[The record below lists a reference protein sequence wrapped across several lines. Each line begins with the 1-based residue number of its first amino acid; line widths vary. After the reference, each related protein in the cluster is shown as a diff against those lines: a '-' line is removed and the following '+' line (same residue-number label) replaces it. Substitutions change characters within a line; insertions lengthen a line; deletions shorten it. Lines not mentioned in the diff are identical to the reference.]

1 MFGYIKTYIPD
12 LRVKEYELY
21 RAAYCGL
28 CESLGK
34 KVTCTSKLSL
44 SYDFVFLALV
54 RMALMKESGEI
65 KKKRCIAHPT
75 KKRSVI
81 VNSTELDTAA
91 RLSALL
97 TYYKIKDDIADSH
110 GIKRFLSYLALP
122 SASRMRKKAK
132 IIPECEEFVGK
143 KLSELSA
150 LENEA
155 CSSPD
160 RVADIFGELL
170 SEIFAYGF
178 DKNSPEGRISAEIG
192 FHIGRFIYIIDA
204 VDDYGKDIKSGG
216 YNPFKEIYG
225 DDSEKFAAD
234 TPMLKDALTM
244 TLGKVSGAVEIIDF
258 SEIPEF
264 GEIIRNIIYLG
275 LPKLIDEKI
284 KKYTDK

>member
-1 MFGYIKTYIPD
+1 MFGYIKTYIPE

-34 KVTCTSKLSL
+34 KVTCTSRLSL
-44 SYDFVFLALV
+44 SYDFVFLALI
-54 RMALMKESGEI
+54 RMSLAKESGEI
-65 KKKRCIAHPT
+65 KKKRCVAHPT

-81 VNSTELDTAA
+81 VNSGELDTAA

-97 TYYKIKDDIADSH
+97 TYHKIKDDVADSH
-110 GIKRFLSYLALP
+110 GIKRILSYLLLP
-122 SASRMRKKAK
+122 SSLRMRKKAR
-132 IIPECEEFVGK
+132 IIPECEEFIIK

-150 LENEA
+150 LEKESCA
-155 CSSPD
+155 SPD
-160 RVADIFGELL
+160 KVADVFGELL

-178 DKNSPEGRISAEIG
+178 DKNAPEGRISAEIG
-192 FHIGRFIYIIDA
+192 FHVGRFIYIIDA
-204 VDDYGKDIKSGG
+204 VDDYGKDVKSGE

-225 DDSEKFAAD
+225 GDSDKFAVD
-234 TPMLKDALTM
+234 TPILKDALTM

-258 SEIPEF
+258 GDTPEY

>member
-1 MFGYIKTYIPD
+1 MFGYIKTSVPE
-12 LRVKEYELY
+12 LRVKENELY
-21 RAAYCGL
+21 RAVYCGL
-28 CESLGK
+28 CYSLGK
-34 KVTCTSKLSL
+34 KVTCTSRLSL

-54 RMALMKESGEI
+54 RMSLKKESGEI
-65 KKKRCIAHPT
+65 KKKRCVAHPA

-81 VNSTELDTAA
+81 VNSAELDTSA

-97 TYYKIKDDIADSH
+97 TYHKIKDDVADSR
-110 GIKRFLSYLALP
+110 GVKRILSYLALP

-132 IIPECEEFVGK
+132 IIPECEEFVAK

-150 LENEA
+150 LEKER
-155 CSSPD
+155 CGSPD
-160 RVADIFGELL
+160 RIADIFGELL
-170 SEIFAYGF
+170 SEIFVYGF

-204 VDDYGKDIKSGG
+204 VDDYGKDIKSGE

-225 DDSEKFAAD
+225 NDSGKFAAD
-234 TPMLKDALTM
+234 TPILKDALTM

-258 SEIPEF
+258 GDIPEF

>member
-28 CESLGK
+28 CDSLGK
-34 KVTCTSKLSL
+34 KVTCTSRLSL

-54 RMALMKESGEI
+54 RMSLSKERGEI

-81 VNSTELDTAA
+81 VYSAELDTAA
-91 RLSALL
+91 SLSPLL
-97 TYYKIKDDIADSH
+97 TYHKIKDDIADSH
-110 GIKRFLSYLALP
+110 GVKRFLSYLALP
-122 SASRMRKKAK
+122 SASRMRKKSK

-160 RVADIFGELL
+160 RVADIFGEIL

-234 TPMLKDALTM
+234 TPILKDALTM

-258 SEIPEF
+258 GEIPEF
-264 GEIIRNIIYLG
+264 GEIIKNIIYLG
-275 LPKLIDEKI
+275 LTKLIDEKI